1 MQKIANI
8 DKKIPVTVRVTGY
21 LRGIKVLNLGGSD
34 WNTVSDNGGEAAL

>member
-21 LRGIKVLNLGGSD
+21 LRGIKVLNLGGKG
-34 WNTVSDNGGEAAL
+34 TKRAVRL